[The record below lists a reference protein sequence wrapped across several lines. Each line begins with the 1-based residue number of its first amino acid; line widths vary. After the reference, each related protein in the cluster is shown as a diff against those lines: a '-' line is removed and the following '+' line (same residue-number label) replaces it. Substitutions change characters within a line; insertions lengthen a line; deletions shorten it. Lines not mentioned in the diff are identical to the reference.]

1 MPRRQPLPLPQTDS
15 ESDLSPAPTSRRS
28 RQRGGRGDGRSQR
41 RNMLESSQAKAPL
54 GAPKQPQRDGPDG
67 SDGTLSDSG
76 DDAERQQDS
85 DGLSD
90 EEKGLSSGK
99 KGSRSATVTGKKPAI
114 VDGTWTTYLVS
125 FALLVFW
132 AAVGFVCY
140 ELYLHLSDE
149 WYMWSLVWFAVSSP
163 STSLPSS
170 LPMTCLP
177 HALNLRARCRN
188 YDLMYGPQR
197 YESHDGLPLSIAWM
211 DIVESAL
218 NFVVIGLAWA
228 GKEGNMLLLGLIAA
242 TCTFWKTT
250 LYFSVDVCSGFQT
263 TKQDTR
269 FQYWVIYVF
278 PNIFWIVL
286 PGAIIVQY
294 AYKLWHILD
303 QCS

>member
-1 MPRRQPLPLPQTDS
+1 
-15 ESDLSPAPTSRRS
+15 
-28 RQRGGRGDGRSQR
+28 
-41 RNMLESSQAKAPL
+41 MLELSQAKPPI
-54 GAPKQPQRDGPDG
+54 GAPKQQQRDGPDG

-76 DDAERQQDS
+76 DDVERRQDS
-85 DGLSD
+85 DGISD

-99 KGSRSATVTGKKPAI
+99 KGSRSATAKTGKKPAI
-114 VDGTWTTYLVS
+114 VDGTWTTYCVS
-125 FALLVFW
+125 FVLLVFW

-163 STSLPSS
+163 LIKCSGKFYQ
-170 LPMTCLP
+170 
-177 HALNLRARCRN
+177 N

-269 FQYWVIYVF
+269 FQYWVIYVL
-278 PNIFWIVL
+278 PNIFWVIL

-294 AYKLWHILD
+294 AYKLWHILE